1 MNNHVKNFSILSPGG
16 WVHKRAEGEGSWDI
30 CLGDQVSKAIMDEK
44 PDLDGS
50 LKQYDNDF
58 YRDRLLADGVCD
70 KYNVPSVSSISRYY
84 KANKSKIPFLIL
96 FYFQDSSK

>member
-44 PDLDGS
+44 PDLDRS
-50 LKQYDNDF
+50 LNQYDNDF
-58 YRDRLLADGVCD
+58 FRDRLLADGVCD
-70 KYNVPSVSSISRYY
+70 KYNVPSVSSISRY
-84 KANKSKIPFLIL
+84 KQTNPRHLFSFF